1 MELNNKIELTIG
13 AMLNIRAGAIN
24 EKDKCPISII
34 DINKWEWAQGVGM
47 YGLYRYCEASGDKE
61 RIAFLKEWYRARI
74 SEGLPEK
81 SVNCCAPLLPLT
93 FMHDDKKEY
102 LDMIEEFAEWLMND
116 LARTEEGG
124 FTHSGTGVVCTG
136 ELWDDTLFMAVL
148 FLARAGVIFGRQD
161 WIDETKR
168 QFLLH
173 IKYLTDLKTG
183 LFYHGWSFNRLDHF
197 AGALWG
203 RGNAWLTVAIPDY
216 IDILGDKLEAPVK
229 SILLSSLARQIDALK
244 KYQDECGGWHTL
256 VNEPES
262 YVEMSATSGFCY
274 GILKSVR
281 MGYVG
286 KEYLEV
292 GERGL
297 ASLLSNIDDSGALQ
311 NVSYGTALKDNLD
324 YYRNIKIT
332 PMTYGQALAVLAMSE
347 GMKVTK

>member
-1 MELNNKIELTIG
+1 MELNKKIDLTIG

-47 YGLYRYCEASGDKE
+47 YGLYRFCEASGDTE
-61 RIAFLKEWYRARI
+61 RIAFLKEWYRKRI
-74 SEGLPEK
+74 AEGLPEK
-81 SVNCCAPLLPLT
+81 SINCCAPLLPLT
-93 FMHDDKKEY
+93 FMHENKKEY

-116 LARTEEGG
+116 LERTEEGG
-124 FTHSGTGVVCTG
+124 FTHSGTGVVCTS

-148 FLARAGVIFGRQD
+148 FLARAGMIFDRQD

-216 IDILGDKLEAPVK
+216 IDILGDRLEAPVK
-229 SILLSSLARQIDALK
+229 DVLLSSLARQIEALK
-244 KYQDECGGWHTL
+244 RYQDECGGWHTL

-262 YVEMSATSGFCY
+262 YIEMSATSGFCY

-297 ASLLSNIDDSGALQ
+297 ASLLENIDEGGVVQ

-347 GMKVTK
+347 GMKVKK

>member
-13 AMLNIRAGAIN
+13 AMLDIRAGAIN

-34 DINKWEWAQGVGM
+34 DIIKWEWAQGVGM

-61 RIAFLKEWYRARI
+61 RIEFLKEWYRARI

-81 SVNCCAPLLPLT
+81 SINCCAPLLPLT
-93 FMHDDKKEY
+93 FMHEDKKEY

-116 LARTEEGG
+116 LERTEEGG

-216 IDILGDKLEAPVK
+216 IDILGDKLDAPVK
-229 SILLSSLARQIDALK
+229 SILLSSLARQIEALK

-292 GERGL
+292 GKLGL
-297 ASLLSNIDDSGALQ
+297 ASLLSNIDEGGAVQ